1 MSASAHRRLHDPKY
15 LVGHWPLNGHAQD
28 VSGHGYHGT
37 VSGMTYA
44 AGPFGHT
51 VGSFDGDNDSVNVGD
66 VTQLNSASQ
75 ITIAFWMKQRV
86 LDVLDYFFTKTVV
99 STVSITIFVQ
109 ADGNFYFGTR
119 DGADAYVRVD
129 YSTLTSANQWTHVG
143 WAFDGTQS
151 VAANRPALYFDGKPV
166 GVVGGT
172 PPSAT
177 GNLAGANA
185 TIGRSTKSIDG
196 ELAHFRIYSCAL
208 TGDEIGAVME
218 YDTR

>member
-51 VGSFDGDNDSVNVGD
+51 VGSFDGDNDNVNVGD

-75 ITIAFWMKQRV
+75 FTIAFWMKQRV
-86 LDVLDYFFTKTVV
+86 LDVFDNFFFKGVGIV
-99 STVSITIFVQ
+99 NVQ
-109 ADGNFYFGTR
+109 LLSQVDGYFYFLTR
-119 DGADAYVRVD
+119 DGADNYIRVD
-129 YSTLTSANQWTHVG
+129 YSTLTSANRWTHVG
-143 WAFDGTQS
+143 CVFDGTQS
-151 VAANRPALYFDGKPV
+151 VAGNRYALFFDGRQV
-166 GVVGGT
+166 GFVGGT

-177 GNLAGANA
+177 ANLAGVDAA
-185 TIGRSTKSIDG
+185 IGRFNSAVDG
-196 ELAHFRIYSCAL
+196 ELADFRIYSCAL
-208 TGDEIGAVME
+208 TGDEVAALAE

>member
-1 MSASAHRRLHDPKY
+1 MSASAHRRLHDPRY

-51 VGSFDGDNDSVNVGD
+51 VGSFDGVNDSVNIGD

-86 LDVLDYFFTKTVV
+86 LDVLDYFFIKGGGT
-99 STVSITIFVQ
+99 SLVQ
-109 ADGNFYFGTR
+109 LLSGADGNFYFGIR
-119 DGADAYVRVD
+119 DGADNYIRVD
-129 YSTLTSANQWTHVG
+129 YSTLTSANRWTHVG
-143 WAFDGTQS
+143 CVFDGTQS
-151 VAANRPALYFDGKPV
+151 VAGNRYALLFDGRRV
-166 GVVGGT
+166 GTVEGT

-177 GNLAGANA
+177 PNMAGVDA
-185 TIGRSTKSIDG
+185 TISLSSNALDG

-208 TGDEIGAVME
+208 TGDEVAALAE

>member
-1 MSASAHRRLHDPKY
+1 MSASAHRRLHDPRY

-51 VGSFDGDNDSVNVGD
+51 VGSFDGDGDNVNIGD
-66 VTQLNSASQ
+66 VTQLNSASRF
-75 ITIAFWMKQRV
+75 TIAFWMKQRV
-86 LDVLDYFFTKTVV
+86 LDVADWFFIKGGGTAHVDV
-99 STVSITIFVQ
+99 LSQV
-109 ADGNFYFGTR
+109 DGYFYFIIR
-119 DGADAYVRVD
+119 DGADNYIRVD
-129 YSTLTSANQWTHVG
+129 YSTLTSANRWTHVG
-143 WAFDGTQS
+143 CVFDGTQS
-151 VAANRPALYFDGKPV
+151 VEGNRYALLFDGRQV
-166 GVVGGT
+166 GTVAGP

-177 GNLAGANA
+177 PNMAGVDA
-185 TIGRSTKSIDG
+185 TISQSIGAVDG